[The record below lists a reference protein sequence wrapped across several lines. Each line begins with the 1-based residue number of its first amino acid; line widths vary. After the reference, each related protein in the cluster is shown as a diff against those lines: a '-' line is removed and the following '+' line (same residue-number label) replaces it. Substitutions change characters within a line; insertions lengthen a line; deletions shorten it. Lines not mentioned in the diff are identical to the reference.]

1 MPLEYDHKTATLV
14 KDLFELAP
22 KSGMDPQDL
31 RDFLDFVVQLV
42 LVGYGGRKFY
52 FAQVSIKASAE
63 EIGLLAELFS
73 HLGLGAIREDY
84 FSSGDRP
91 PQSDALL
98 FGMNSRNKGKGVIW
112 GQIVSKKGTR
122 WTARNERDVQKA
134 LGMTVLSSEH
144 DWADDQLDRL
154 AVSVW
159 FEKIQL
165 FTQVVP
171 TRDEK
176 EVKATTSNA
185 IKLCDGWKKIWD
197 EVTGGLGLTWTWSVA
212 TILRKKN
219 SSWSS
224 ASAKIIHTAD

>member
-1 MPLEYDHKTATLV
+1 MKLSYDHKTATLV
-14 KDLFELAP
+14 KDLFELAS
-22 KSGMDPQDL
+22 KSGREPAEL
-31 RDFLDFVVQLV
+31 RNLLDFVIQLV

-52 FAQVSIKASAE
+52 FADGSIKASAE
-63 EIGLLAELFS
+63 EIDLLAELFS

-84 FSSGDRP
+84 FSGGDRP

-98 FGMNSRNKGKGVIW
+98 FGMNNRNKGKGAIW

-122 WTARNERDVQKA
+122 WTARNEREVQKA

-144 DWADDQLDRL
+144 DWADPQLDRL
-154 AVSVW
+154 AVHVF
-159 FEKIQL
+159 FENISL

-176 EVKATTSNA
+176 EAKATTSNA
-185 IKLCDGWKKIWD
+185 IKLCDEWKKIWH
-197 EVTGGLGLTWTWSVA
+197 EVTGGLGLTWTWSVS

-224 ASAKIIHTAD
+224 RSAKIVHVAS

>member
-1 MPLEYDHKTATLV
+1 MALEYDHKTATLL
-14 KDLFELAP
+14 KDLFELAS
-22 KSGMDPQDL
+22 KSGMDPHDL
-31 RDFLDFVVQLV
+31 RYFLDFVTQLV

-52 FAQVSIKASAE
+52 FAHGSIKASAE
-63 EIGLLAELFS
+63 EIDLLAELFS

-84 FSSGDRP
+84 FLGGDRP

-98 FGMNSRNKGKGVIW
+98 FGMNNRNKGKGVIW

-122 WTARNERDVQKA
+122 WTARNEREVQKA
-134 LGMTVLSSEH
+134 LGMTVLSSGD
-144 DWADDQLDRL
+144 DWADPQLDRL
-154 AVSVW
+154 AVGVW
-159 FEKIQL
+159 FENISL

-185 IKLCDGWKKIWD
+185 IKLCDKWKKIWD

-212 TILRKKN
+212 TVLRKKT
-219 SSWSS
+219 SSWSRRS
-224 ASAKIIHTAD
+224 TKIVHVAG